1 VSTVVA
7 VPVKDLV
14 NAKQRLIPFL
24 SPSERGDL
32 ARAML
37 QDVLD
42 ALARAQVG
50 LVLVVTRDPAVEALA
65 RRHGADTLSEEA
77 NRGHTEAVALAQR
90 TALARGA
97 RRFLTIP
104 GDVPCVTPGELN
116 ALADAPLQPPGA
128 VFVPS
133 LSGFGTN
140 AALLEPPDAMVLK
153 FGEPSFDNHLV
164 AARAAGLRPLVRRLP
179 GLGLDIDAP
188 EDLALLLDRGP
199 STRSARLLASLDVPA
214 RLARRSPET

>member
-1 VSTVVA
+1 VSAVVA

-24 SPSERGDL
+24 SPSERGSL

-37 QDVLD
+37 EDVLD

-50 LVLVVTRDPAVEALA
+50 LVLVVTRDPAVEVLA
-65 RRHGADTLSEEA
+65 RRHGAGILGEEA
-77 NRGHTEAVALAQR
+77 NRGHTEAVAHAQR
-90 TALARGA
+90 AALARGA

-104 GDVPCVTPGELN
+104 GDVPCVTPGELA
-116 ALADAPLQPPGA
+116 ALAEASLEAPGA

-140 AALLEPPDAMVLK
+140 AALLEPPDAMTLK

-164 AARAAGLRPLVRRLP
+164 AARAAGLRPLVRKLP

-188 EDLALLLDRGP
+188 EDLALLLDRGS
-199 STRSARLLASLDVPA
+199 STRSAELLASLNVPA
-214 RLARRSPET
+214 RLARRSPEA